1 MLSLY
6 GFKTFLF
13 IAFGNSDFES
23 HQTTLTESFTL
34 ILLTVTHSAGVGSL
48 DGL

>member
-6 GFKTFLF
+6 GFKTFLL
-13 IAFGNSDFES
+13 SDFGFLILES
-23 HQTTLTESFTL
+23 HQTIFTLSFTR

-48 DGL
+48 AGL